1 MPRGSKPGEHRGGR
15 AAGTPNKPKGEKA
28 LVVLDQ
34 AEAEIRVLIEAG
46 ARITALGK
54 DRLTEID
61 DWAYKAAKRF
71 APREDKN
78 GDPYW
83 KNPGDEARFDRY
95 LKLSAKCALGRA
107 QFESPRYAAVKG
119 ERALVKLDAAERE
132 VRVIVAAGEDI
143 AKLGKDRLAELDA
156 WAYGLAQKFAPV
168 EDENGNTHW
177 KNEGDEL
184 RFFRFMTFCGK
195 CAAARAQFESPRYA
209 PIAVANQEGQKIP
222 DIYKQDPYKVMDDII
237 DRWFAA
243 AAAERAEKALD
254 ITPTPELEPVAKPDP
269 DDGIDGELA

>member
-83 KNPGDEARFDRY
+83 KNP
-95 LKLSAKCALGRA
+95 
-107 QFESPRYAAVKG
+107 V
-119 ERALVKLDAAERE
+119 
-132 VRVIVAAGEDI
+132 
-143 AKLGKDRLAELDA
+143 
-156 WAYGLAQKFAPV
+156 PV

-209 PIAVANQEGQKIP
+209 AIAVANQEGQKIP

>member
-1 MPRGSKPGEHRGGR
+1 MWGRMNLAHGR
-15 AAGTPNKPKGEKA
+15 AAGTPRYRAAYA
-28 LVVLDQ
+28 L
-34 AEAEIRVLIEAG
+34 AFATFATFSIRPLIF
-46 ARITALGK
+46 LGNHPISVCYFSK
-54 DRLTEID
+54 HR
-61 DWAYKAAKRF
+61 R
-71 APREDKN
+71 N
-78 GDPYW
+78 PYW

-209 PIAVANQEGQKIP
+209 AIAVANQEGQKIP

-269 DDGIDGELA
+269 DD

>member
-1 MPRGSKPGEHRGGR
+1 MRTRSNDVSPIAGGR
-15 AAGTPNKPKGEKA
+15 VASPTALDAGRTPTAPCGEA
-28 LVVLDQ
+28 PTLMSSQ
-34 AEAEIRVLIEAG
+34 AERRRPTSWRRGLP
-46 ARITALGK
+46 L
-54 DRLTEID
+54 
-61 DWAYKAAKRF
+61 
-71 APREDKN
+71 REDKN

-195 CAAARAQFESPRYA
+195 CDAARAQFESPRYA
-209 PIAVANQEGQKIP
+209 AIAVANQEGQKIP

-269 DDGIDGELA
+269 DDGIDG

>member
-15 AAGTPNKPKGEKA
+15 AAGTPNKPKDEKA

-34 AEAEIRVLIEAG
+34 AEAEVRVLIEAG

-107 QFESPRYAAVKG
+107 QFESPRYATVKG

-143 AKLGKDRLAELDA
+143 AKLGKDRQAS
-156 WAYGLAQKFAPV
+156 V
-168 EDENGNTHW
+168 N
-177 KNEGDEL
+177 
-184 RFFRFMTFCGK
+184 
-195 CAAARAQFESPRYA
+195 S
-209 PIAVANQEGQKIP
+209 
-222 DIYKQDPYKVMDDII
+222 
-237 DRWFAA
+237 
-243 AAAERAEKALD
+243 
-254 ITPTPELEPVAKPDP
+254 ITRLEPVIGVHPRRWTDCRL
-269 DDGIDGELA
+269 GIDRNLPGFQGWKPWPSTAPTASNSSVRSPWNTLRARPCMRWRSATTCPVILSASGSRSTKLAPSRTTSAQPISCRNTKQRSPLWNAWWGGKRLRSNS